1 MIGLGSFNEKGGLY
15 RADIVDK
22 NLIDVFVPFLPLE
35 KRQINQCI
43 RDDFLRKHVEPTR
56 RMVGLSRVFFCHKK
70 NYEETG
76 EAIHVRWRLEQ
87 MVCA

>member
-1 MIGLGSFNEKGGLY
+1 MESVIGLGSFNEKGGLY

-43 RDDFLRKHVEPTR
+43 RDDFHRKNVEPTKKMV
-56 RMVGLSRVFFCHKK
+56 RMVL
-70 NYEETG
+70 
-76 EAIHVRWRLEQ
+76 VRGA
-87 MVCA
+87 VHDF